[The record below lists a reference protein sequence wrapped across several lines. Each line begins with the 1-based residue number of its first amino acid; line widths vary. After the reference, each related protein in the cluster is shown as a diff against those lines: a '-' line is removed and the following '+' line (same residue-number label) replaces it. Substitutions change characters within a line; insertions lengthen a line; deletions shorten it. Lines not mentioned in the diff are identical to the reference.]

1 MAQPAARRAGDGGG
15 APLMLL
21 QVRDVTK
28 RFGGLVAVDNVSF
41 DVPAGHIKAIIGPNG
56 AGKSTL
62 FNLISGYYPVTSGAL
77 SFEGEDITHLPMHAI
92 ARRGVARTFQ
102 TTSLFSHQTVL
113 DNAIMGYRMHAATN
127 IFDALLRTPRQRREE
142 SESRERA
149 HEALRYAGIDAL
161 ANRIARSIPQEA
173 QKRLAIA
180 IAIAARPKLVL
191 LDEPVAGVTSEE
203 TSEHAELI
211 RTMARSGLTICLVE
225 HKMSLVMGL
234 ADSIVVLHH
243 GKKIAEGTPAEVSAD
258 PAVIEAYLGAATHA

>member
-1 MAQPAARRAGDGGG
+1 
-15 APLMLL
+15 MLL
-21 QVRDVTK
+21 QVRNVTK
-28 RFGGLVAVDNVSF
+28 RFGGLTAVDDVSF

-62 FNLISGYYPVTSGAL
+62 FHLISGYHPATRGTL
-77 SFEGEDITHLPMHAI
+77 TFEGAEITHLPMHAI
-92 ARRGVARTFQ
+92 ARRGIARTFQ

-127 IFDALLRTPRQRREE
+127 VFDALLRTPRARREE
-142 SESRERA
+142 TESREA
-149 HEALRYAGIDAL
+149 AYEALRFAGIAPL
-161 ANRIARSIPQEA
+161 ANRIAGSIPQEA

-180 IAIAARPKLVL
+180 IAVAAKPKLVL

-203 TSEHAELI
+203 TVEHAELI
-211 RTMARSGLTICLVE
+211 RHMADEGYTICLVE
-225 HKMSLVMGL
+225 HKMTLVMGL

-243 GKKIAEGTPAEVSAD
+243 GKKIAEGTPAEISAD